1 MKMNLFLV
9 LVLFLFVVPFAFSQA
24 AELRVGEQSITA
36 ATERFADD
44 LYTAGGTV
52 SSAANVTGDLVAVGG
67 SVNIT
72 GSVSE
77 DVFAGGGSVN
87 VLGAVGDDLR
97 AGGGNILVNSK
108 VAGDLIVG
116 GGQVTI
122 GGEGVGGD
130 AVIGAGTLQINAPVS
145 GDLRIGGGE
154 VLINAPVGGNVY
166 FRGDKL
172 TLGSAA
178 VIGGDLNYKSPKEA
192 DIQDGARVLG
202 ATNYTPLKKTAAKDG
217 VKSAAIGALI
227 FIFLTKFLMTLASA
241 LVLGL
246 FFKRYMLSVVSSIRE
261 RPLVELGRGFATVV
275 LLPVSAVVLF
285 ITVLGVPLGAIALLG
300 FAALILL
307 GCIVAPIFLGS
318 LVYRWASKT
327 PHYEVTWLSILVGAV
342 LYTLLTFIPVLGWLA
357 KFALVLMVI
366 GAVVKIKWDVLKEWR

>member
-1 MKMNLFLV
+1 MKKNLFLV
-9 LVLFLFVVPFAFSQA
+9 LLLFAVPFAIALA
-24 AELRVGEQSITA
+24 AELKVGEQTSTS
-36 ATERFADD
+36 ATETFTDD

-52 SSAANVTGDLVAVGG
+52 SNAANVTGDLVAVGG

-97 AGGGNILVNSK
+97 VGGGNILVNSK

-154 VLINAPVGGNVY
+154 VLINAPIGGNVY

-178 VIGGDLNYKSPKEA
+178 AIAGDLNYKSPKEA
-192 DIQDGARVLG
+192 EIQDGARVLG
-202 ATNYTPLKKTAAKDG
+202 TTNYEPIERRVGAGA
-217 VKSAAIGALI
+217 VKGAAIGALLLI
-227 FIFLTKFLMTLASA
+227 FITKFLMTLAAA

-246 FFKRYMLSVVSSIRE
+246 LFKRYMLNVVSSVSE
-261 RPLVELGRGFATVV
+261 KPLVELGRGFATVV
-275 LLPVSAVVLF
+275 LMPVAAIILF
-285 ITVLGVPLGAIALLG
+285 ITVLGIPLGAITLLG
-300 FAALILL
+300 FVVLVIF
-307 GCIVAPIFLGS
+307 GSIVAPIFLGS
-318 LVYRWASKT
+318 LVYRWARKT
-327 PHYEVTWLSILVGAV
+327 LDYEVTWASILVGAV

-366 GAVVKIKWDVLKEWR
+366 GAAARIKWEVAKEWR